1 MSDIDLKMRK
11 KTSSRYNRKR
21 TKSRVGSDNQLEGL
35 SHHYR
40 DIQWFWQFLKLT
52 VDYEGKVLNVGGRLV
67 WEKGHLRKGSK
78 VRKGRSLSKGA
89 GGTTQQLMSKRVM
102 SGGKNYPIKITD
114 WKQFDLKELKRLKPI
129 LQMTKSEIFK
139 NYDNWFKKNGHLF
152 KAKAIRYVSE
162 KNDLLNDND
171 YFIVQIPRHLEKY
184 NIEKQID
191 RIRQVHKVH
200 RVPPLQSVKFNDKGK
215 GIVGKNLQ
223 KMFDVF
229 KLKETTDKT
238 SEQIAKDLKISSGKM
253 YISDTN
259 QQAKGIRVVQ
269 DNYER
274 VKYLIVNLCKG
285 NFPITTKP

>member
-1 MSDIDLKMRK
+1 MVK
-11 KTSSRYNRKR
+11 KSKTSRYNRKR

-40 DIQWFWQFLKLT
+40 DIQWFWQFLKLA
-52 VDYEGKVLNVGGRLV
+52 VDYEDKVLNVGGRLK
-67 WEKGHLRKGSK
+67 WTGGFKKKGSK
-78 VRKGRSLSKGA
+78 VRQGRSLLKGA
-89 GGTTQQLMSKRVM
+89 GGTHQQMAQKRIM
-102 SGGKNYPIKITD
+102 SGGKNYTIKITE
-114 WKQFDLKELKRLKPI
+114 WKQFDLKELKELKPI
-129 LQMTKSEIFK
+129 INMTKSEIFK

-152 KAKAIRYVSE
+152 KAKAVRYAE
-162 KNDLLNDND
+162 EQKDIINDSD
-171 YFIVQIPRHLEKY
+171 YFTIQIPRHLEKY
-184 NIEKQID
+184 NIEKQIEK
-191 RIRQVHKVH
+191 IRQVHKVG
-200 RVPPLQSVKFNDKGK
+200 RIPSLQSVKFNDKGK

-223 KMFDVF
+223 RMFDVF

-253 YISDTN
+253 YVSNTN

-285 NFPITTKP
+285 KFPITAKP

>member
-1 MSDIDLKMRK
+1 MSKVA
-11 KTSSRYNRKR
+11 TNSRYNRKR

-40 DIQWFWQFLKLT
+40 DIQWFWQFLKLA

-78 VRKGRSLSKGA
+78 VRKGRSLLKGA

-102 SGGKNYPIKITD
+102 SGGKNYSIKVTG

-129 LQMTKSEIFK
+129 LQMTKNEIFK
-139 NYDNWFKKNGHLF
+139 SYDNWFKKNGHIF
-152 KAKAIRYVSE
+152 QSKAVRYVPE
-162 KNDLLNDND
+162 KQDLINDSD
-171 YFIVQIPRHLEKY
+171 YFTVQIPRHLEKY
-184 NIEKQID
+184 NIEKQIEK
-191 RIRQVHKVH
+191 IRQVHKVY
-200 RVPPLQSVKFNDKGK
+200 RVPLKQSINFKK

-223 KMFDVF
+223 RMFEVF

-238 SEQIAKDLKISSGKM
+238 SIEIARDLKISSSGKM
-253 YISDTN
+253 YLSDTN
-259 QQAKGIRVVQ
+259 QQEKGLRVVQ

-274 VKYLIVNLCKG
+274 AKYLIVNLCRG
-285 NFPITTKP
+285 NFPISSKP